1 MRKLYDSVRKSKHL
15 AHATEDHVQFDKE
28 KWTKKKTNVP
38 YQEPHTP
45 MFIDKANNATQ
56 IRNNARS
63 AQRLWRKK
71 SEEEIKA
78 KPKKKKRKVVWSHD

>member
-15 AHATEDHVQFDKE
+15 AHATEDHVQFDEE

-63 AQRLWRKK
+63 LSDYEEKK
-71 SEEEIKA
+71 VK
-78 KPKKKKRKVVWSHD
+78 KKLKQNPKKRNEK